1 MTLTKEFM
9 QRGLDDLVERE
20 FIAKPP
26 VAELPTPFD
35 ILSDA
40 PQTLHQTPDTD
51 LENPATWAWAVPPE
65 IAVVEQSNSLMPL
78 AQRYFLWSL
87 VYGTAPRRYLEIG
100 TAAGGSAMI
109 VAGAVRALGLEDFR
123 GVCVDPAF
131 GLDQATRDYLGGK
144 FSFIEAKNSPDTLVE
159 AGRLAGG
166 LFDLVLVD
174 GDHTYDYALA
184 DILLSVPYVA
194 RGGYILVDDASHP
207 QVRDAIAYA
216 LESLSLIDCG
226 FMCRHTISG
235 DTYVPSVPT
244 GAWQGEKL
252 RASGLYV
259 LRKPLRK

>member
-1 MTLTKEFM
+1 MILTKEVM
-9 QRGLDDLVERE
+9 QRGLDELVERE
-20 FIAKPP
+20 FIAQPP

-35 ILSDA
+35 ILSHA
-40 PQTLHQTPDTD
+40 PQILHETPDAD
-51 LENPATWAWAVPPE
+51 LDNPKTWAWTIPPE
-65 IAVVEQSNSLMPL
+65 IAIVEQSNSLMPL

-87 VYGTAPRRYLEIG
+87 VYGVAPRRYLEIG
-100 TAAGGSAMI
+100 TDAGGSAMI

-123 GVCVDPAF
+123 GVCVDPVF
-131 GLDQATRDYLGGK
+131 KLTEATRDYLGGK

-226 FMCRHTISG
+226 FMCRHTTSSDAYLPPIAE
-235 DTYVPSVPT
+235 
-244 GAWQGEKL
+244 GAWQGEKF
-252 RASGLYV
+252 RSSGLYV